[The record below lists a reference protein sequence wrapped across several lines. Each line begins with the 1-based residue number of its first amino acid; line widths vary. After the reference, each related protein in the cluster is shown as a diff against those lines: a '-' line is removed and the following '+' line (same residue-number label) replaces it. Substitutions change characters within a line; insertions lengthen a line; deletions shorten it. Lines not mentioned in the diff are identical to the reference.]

1 MVRQFRHLRSFAYW
15 CGAVSLWLSLAF
27 SLGWYY
33 TFTYYGR
40 SGWPLPV
47 PEACGGLLLYYF
59 SVLNVDTEVQA
70 LHWMIVFPLA
80 GVLWVLALTITD
92 RRVQHGDGPNVARA
106 LWMFALCTVPLILP
120 APYMAY
126 VAGTDRGPWDFH
138 TMMLVALRREFVSPR
153 PWLSPLYLVLAL
165 AAIAAHIAVYR
176 RLFSIRGQRAWR
188 HFLFAAIVFVIVCV
202 TLAATAAIPLRFFF
216 E

>member
-1 MVRQFRHLRSFAYW
+1 M
-15 CGAVSLWLSLAF
+15 
-27 SLGWYY
+27 
-33 TFTYYGR
+33 
-40 SGWPLPV
+40 
-47 PEACGGLLLYYF
+47 LYYF